1 MRNTL
6 AFMEL
11 RKQNKNSY
19 PMNNTLHLKVFITDD
34 HPVVVEG
41 LKTFLNKTSGFKVVG
56 AVTSAQQMYE
66 LLPEA
71 KPHLLLLD
79 LNLPGTDF
87 YANINWV
94 KEKAPW
100 VKIVVFS
107 EYHSA
112 ELVRSLF
119 HEGIAGFIS
128 KTATPPEI
136 TQTLKQ
142 VQSGEAVVLEP
153 VQQKP
158 VSPANEALFNDGFK
172 KRLALS
178 RREQEILA
186 LISRG
191 LSSQRI
197 GKTLY
202 ISKHTVETHRKNI
215 LRKLDF
221 NTSTELVKFAV
232 QHGLV

>member
-1 MRNTL
+1 
-6 AFMEL
+6 MEI
-11 RKQNKNSY
+11 RKHDKY
-19 PMNNTLHLKVFITDD
+19 THPMNNTLHLKVFITDD

-41 LKTFLNKTSGFKVVG
+41 LKTFLTKTDGFTVVG
-56 AVTSAQQMYE
+56 TATSARQMLE
-66 LLPEA
+66 FLPVA

-87 YANINWV
+87 YANIKRV
-94 KEKAPW
+94 KDQAPW

-107 EYHSA
+107 EYHSK

-119 HEGIAGFIS
+119 HEGIAGFVS
-128 KTATPPEI
+128 KTAQPSEI
-136 TQTLKQ
+136 TEALKQ
-142 VQSGEAVVLEP
+142 VHGGEAVVVEP
-153 VQQKP
+153 VQRKP
-158 VSPANEALFNDGFK
+158 AKAANEELFCDGFK
-172 KRLALS
+172 KRLTLS

-197 GKTLY
+197 GKTLF

>member
-1 MRNTL
+1 MGIHKHDKYTH
-6 AFMEL
+6 
-11 RKQNKNSY
+11 
-19 PMNNTLHLKVFITDD
+19 PMNNTLQLKVFITDD
-34 HPVVVEG
+34 HPVVLEG
-41 LKTFLNKTSGFKVVG
+41 LKTFLTKTSGFKLVG
-56 AVTSAQQMYE
+56 TATSAGQMFE

-87 YANINWV
+87 YNNIKWV
-94 KEKAPW
+94 KDHAPW

-107 EYHSA
+107 EYHNK

-128 KTATPPEI
+128 KTAQPSEI
-136 TQTLKQ
+136 TKALKEGYE
-142 VQSGEAVVLEP
+142 GEAIVVEP

-158 VSPANEALFNDGFK
+158 ANPANEALFRDSFK
-172 KRLALS
+172 KRLTLS
-178 RREQEILA
+178 RREQEILS

-197 GKTLY
+197 GQTLF

>member
-1 MRNTL
+1 MEIRNN
-6 AFMEL
+6 
-11 RKQNKNSY
+11 NKHSH

-34 HPVVVEG
+34 HPIVVEG
-41 LKTFLNKTSGFKVVG
+41 LKAFLAKTSGFNVVG
-56 AVTSAQQMYE
+56 TATSAQQMFE
-66 LLPEA
+66 FLPEA

-87 YANINWV
+87 YANIKWV
-94 KEKAPW
+94 KDHAPW

-112 ELVRSLF
+112 DLVRSLF
-119 HEGIAGFIS
+119 HEGIAGFVA
-128 KTATPPEI
+128 KTARPSEI
-136 TQTLKQ
+136 TEALRQIHD
-142 VQSGEAVVLEP
+142 GEAVVVEP
-153 VQQKP
+153 VQQMPAKA
-158 VSPANEALFNDGFK
+158 ANEELFCDGFK
-172 KRLALS
+172 KRLSLS

-197 GKTLY
+197 GKTLF